1 MKESR
6 YMASTELNELMWLS
20 GTVQAIEKILEDET
34 TKNKD
39 WRRWL
44 ATSKTYLHKVIN
56 DRMGKLDPLESAK
69 VIRRAEKIKI
79 KIAHYDDFRVD
90 KSDTERK
97 VTISSEDF
105 LDLVDGTTLNCYACP
120 QGKVVKDC
128 PRRKM
133 FHRLG
138 LQVHAFREN
147 PQEGECEFRYNSE
160 QYAVTPQYTTLG
172 KELIDQLP

>member
-6 YMASTELNELMWLS
+6 YMASTELNQLMWLS
-20 GTVQAIEKILEDET
+20 TAVQVIKKILDDET

-44 ATSKTYLHKVIN
+44 STSKTYIRKVIEN
-56 DRMGKLDPLESAK
+56 RMEKLDALETEK
-69 VIRRAEKIKI
+69 VVRRVEKIKI
-79 KIAHYDDFRVD
+79 KVAHYDDFRVD
-90 KSDTERK
+90 KSDTDRK
-97 VTISSEDF
+97 ITISSEDF
-105 LDLVDGTTLNCYACP
+105 LDLVDAATLNCYGCP
-120 QGKVVKDC
+120 QGDVVKDC

-138 LQVHAFREN
+138 LQVHAFRED
-147 PQEGECEFRYNSE
+147 PEEGECEFRYNDE
-160 QYAVTPQYTTLG
+160 QYAVTPQYKALK